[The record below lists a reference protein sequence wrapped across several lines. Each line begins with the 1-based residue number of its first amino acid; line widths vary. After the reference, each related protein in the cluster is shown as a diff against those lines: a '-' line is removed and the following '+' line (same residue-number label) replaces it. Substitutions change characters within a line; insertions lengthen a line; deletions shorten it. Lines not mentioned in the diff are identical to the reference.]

1 MIVSVD
7 AKIFEKKLSLV
18 NHKNSLKMGIKEI
31 TLTLYR
37 PYMTSPQLVSLNSEN
52 MSSSKT
58 RKKPLP
64 QLVFSIVVEVIVLAR
79 VLDKKKN

>member
-18 NHKNSLKMGIKEI
+18 NHKNSLRMGIKEI

-37 PYMTSPQLVSLNSEN
+37 PYMTSPQLVSHSTV
-52 MSSSKT
+52 KT
-58 RKKPLP
+58 
-64 QLVFSIVVEVIVLAR
+64 
-79 VLDKKKN
+79 

>member
-18 NHKNSLKMGIKEI
+18 NHKSSLKMGIKKI

-37 PYMTSPQLVSLNSEN
+37 PYMTSPQQESHSTV
-52 MSSSKT
+52 KT
-58 RKKPLP
+58 WVPPKPGKSHCHHLY
-64 QLVFSIVVEVIVLAR
+64 SA
-79 VLDKKKN
+79 

>member
-18 NHKNSLKMGIKEI
+18 NHTNSLRMGIKEI

-37 PYMTSPQLVSLNSEN
+37 PYMTSPQLVSHSTV
-52 MSSSKT
+52 KT
-58 RKKPLP
+58 
-64 QLVFSIVVEVIVLAR
+64 
-79 VLDKKKN
+79 